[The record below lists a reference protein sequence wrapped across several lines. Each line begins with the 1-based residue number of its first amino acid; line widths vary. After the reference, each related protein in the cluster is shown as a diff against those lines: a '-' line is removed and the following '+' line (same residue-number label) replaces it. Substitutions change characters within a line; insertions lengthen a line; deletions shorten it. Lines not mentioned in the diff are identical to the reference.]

1 MPGTI
6 IGCLGAQRSGK
17 TLFAYKLVKL
27 LHEVYD
33 VPVYTNIYSPRDD
46 FHYINSL
53 NDFPLDL
60 TPKIMFID
68 EIYNGLDAQDFKK
81 LKEISIFINTIGKQ
95 NCLFVYTTIEAEMV
109 YNRLRNQTQLVVMVS
124 KNEKNLYYKIVNLSD
139 MSSSVHAVPV
149 NGKLFENVYYDTQFI
164 PLDFDWSMK
173 NWKDKLSQFYRNN
186 YGIIVT
192 LYLPFSFTGRQGAF
206 LLL

>member
-46 FHYINSL
+46 FYYINSL

-139 MSSSVHAVPV
+139 MSSSTHAVPI
-149 NGKLFENVYYDTQFI
+149 NDKLFETVFYDTQFI

-192 LYLPFSFTGRQGAF
+192 L
-206 LLL
+206 

>member
-46 FHYINSL
+46 FYYINSL

-139 MSSSVHAVPV
+139 MSSSTHAVPI
-149 NGKLFENVYYDTQFI
+149 NDKLFETVFYDTQFI
-164 PLDFDWSMK
+164 PLDFDRSMK

-186 YGIIVT
+186 YGITVT
-192 LYLPFSFTGRQGAF
+192 L
-206 LLL
+206 